1 MKHALRVLGSGAML
15 EARNV
20 ITSNFMLFCVFVQ
33 PFFIGVTVMFM
44 LRHRPD
50 FDPVYVVVGTAL
62 SGIWSA
68 VLFEG
73 NWIVGGER
81 RVGTLELL
89 VASPTPL
96 LFVIGGRLA
105 GSMAFSVSSVALAYV
120 MVAWLFGYSVRIA
133 DGPGFAASTLLALVA
148 LWCTGILLAPLGVL
162 SRTLNRFANVL
173 EYPVYALSG
182 FLFPILLLPGWT
194 TPISLA
200 LPPYWAARAMH
211 MASSGDPSGVPLVA
225 VWLALLGT
233 GAVTLLV
240 AVPLFAAVL
249 RRARVDGTLSLT

>member
-1 MKHALRVLGSGAML
+1 MTHALRVLGSGALL
-15 EARNV
+15 EVRNV
-20 ITSNFMLFCVFVQ
+20 ITSNFMLFCIFVQ

-89 VASPTPL
+89 IASPTPL
-96 LFVIGGRLA
+96 LLVIGGRLA

-120 MVAWLFGYSVRIA
+120 VVAWLFGYPVHVA
-133 DGPGFAASTLLALVA
+133 DAPGFALSTLLALVA
-148 LWCTGILLAPLGVL
+148 LWCTGMLLAPLGVL
-162 SRTLNRFANVL
+162 SRTLSRFVSVL

-194 TPISLA
+194 TPISFA
-200 LPPYWAARAMH
+200 LPPYWAAQAMH
-211 MASSGDPSGVPLVA
+211 ITSSGDPSALPLPA
-225 VWLALLGT
+225 VWGALLAT
-233 GAVTLLV
+233 GVAALIV
-240 AVPLFAAVL
+240 AVPLFGAVL
-249 RRARVDGTLSLT
+249 RRARLAGTLSLT

>member
-1 MKHALRVLGSGAML
+1 MTHALRVLRTGALL

-73 NWIVGGER
+73 NWIIGGER

-96 LFVIGGRLA
+96 LLAIGGRLA
-105 GSMAFSVSSVALAYV
+105 GSMGFSVSSVALAYV
-120 MVAWLFGYSVRIA
+120 IVAWLFGAPIRLA
-133 DGPGFAASTLLALVA
+133 DAPGFALSTLLAVFA
-148 LWCTGILLAPLGVL
+148 LWCTGMLLAPLGVL
-162 SRTLNRFANVL
+162 ARTISRFVVIL

-194 TPISLA
+194 NPISLA
-200 LPPYWAARAMH
+200 LPPFWAAQAMH
-211 MASSGDPSGVPLVA
+211 MTSSGEAWALPLAA
-225 VWLALLGT
+225 VWAILLGT
-233 GAVTLLV
+233 GLTALLIS
-240 AVPLFAAVL
+240 VPLFSAVL
-249 RRARVDGTLSLT
+249 RRARVAGTLSLT